1 MIHILYGTSNTHSST
16 LRGFYYGFF
25 AAVAALLSALASF
38 VVRFPISQPQP
49 RRTLTTFGVSAAV
62 SGTRMKMK
70 DLWIA

>member
-1 MIHILYGTSNTHSST
+1 LA
-16 LRGFYYGFF
+16 GFC
-25 AAVAALLSALASF
+25 ARIVARLIVFASF

-49 RRTLTTFGVSAAV
+49 LNTRTTFGVMEMV